1 MNQQAIDWLLSQEPG
16 APTIPANIAP
26 ANQPAPPNPANNDDL
41 FADIPIAGQPPQ
53 AKQRPPVESV
63 KDDLFADI
71 PVTPQAIEQEPSLW
85 GQFKAGMADVAS
97 GYYSNKA
104 LQQAEEY
111 QAIKDN
117 KTGLLGLSK
126 LGIYD
131 VNTGVISP
139 NKEQELKEREE
150 EIAAALK
157 KSQEYQ
163 TYSENMP
170 MPESV
175 RNFLDPTRESHSSWW
190 EDLKV
195 APVEIALNVT
205 AKSGPASLL
214 SLGGAMAGGVT
225 AGLPGAMAG
234 RGAVS
239 GRIEYINSIKQGLQ
253 EAGIDWTDPQAF
265 ISAINNDELMDPI
278 REKGLKR
285 GIAIGTL
292 DAAAAFVGGKVIAPK
307 SLFAKSAAKAQGTNL
322 PAQVVAQAGL
332 GAGGE
337 AAGQYWSEG
346 EITDVRAIA
355 AEAVGEMTFA
365 PVEAT
370 ATLYSV
376 SRGSKG
382 IAQDRL
388 KATNE
393 LLDILNRKRQKAYNS
408 RDPKAIDKANTEFNE
423 YLNIRQELEQQL
435 KNTDAESLLKAEKTL
450 STVIDAK
457 QRQYNQANAEQRPA
471 LERELKEL
479 NKRRDVVFDAI
490 HSQGRTIQAPELM
503 EQQEALDLVKA
514 DREFRQEQR
523 RAEEEELYHKRT
535 NPLAAADE
543 EARKIA
549 EQGGDALDQQLGASN
564 AYSTARSTDEMAD
577 DIASM
582 EGARQAT
589 EREQD
594 LIEEIRRTE
603 QQFADSQGLKKIVA
617 QKKLKNLQQQLLT
630 LRSQQVEEAPTDVS
644 DTNVVD
650 IATPTTPTEE
660 PYQPKSLYQ
669 IVREGKERRAR
680 EGDWEAAEA
689 QAQVQ
694 QAGQTQQEIAAWE
707 ASQGITEQEA
717 IQQRRQENL
726 HNELRK
732 AWQQVH
738 QQSVNEAHGI
748 IDEAMA
754 LGLID
759 DEASARQLADNG
771 EIPPDLPQRIA
782 NEKRLLARE
791 KAETDREAFVEKQ
804 QHRQKVAR
812 LEQHIADQQKARDYE
827 LALQQRDENL
837 GDITEGEIND
847 WEDRLGITQETAI
860 DEAAQA
866 RQARQP
872 APEPVAEPTAEAL
885 LAERV
890 RYAHQVVDAAI
901 TNGSIG
907 LLGEPIAR
915 QYADRG
921 EIPPS
926 LMSEAD
932 QLADQISRLE
942 QHIQSGQMADQARTG
957 WTAEQPAPGAMQEQ
971 GATEYT
977 PVEPKPPEQPI
988 AESKNP
994 VNTTPEINTESDN
1007 SGQANTH
1014 NHAKS
1019 QGIHNDG
1026 ISVGIPKTL
1035 VSHWVNLKDPTAN
1048 LAGRPEQ
1055 QIAKIM
1061 LKEINS
1067 LSDQFEKVLNT
1078 GQTNLFHDDGSIVSV
1093 ADFLKVK
1100 IANSKTLKIIGTN
1113 RMDAVGRFIKAKM
1126 DGSYTGTFKEWFD
1139 TSGHAIS
1146 DLEAMANATPT
1157 TEQPKQTEQ
1166 TPEKRRLI
1174 TNQER
1179 EAQEEARFE
1188 QQLQQIGREWI
1199 KDQQHRFY
1207 FSDIIKDLAGTD
1219 QQIPGNAKLWYDKR
1233 TGFYGSENLDD
1244 AVYDAAVE
1252 RLELLRQSIID
1263 EHGEQALEPFAPES
1277 EPSLNNETIKSLN
1290 NEQRQAPAEQP
1301 PTTTRPADFGKN
1313 DKIFTE
1319 EKVAADRERIR
1330 SKLSQFNS
1338 GFDPEMAADMF
1349 ALGGYY
1355 IEGGYRKF
1363 KDFSA
1368 GMIEEFGDAVK
1379 PYLKSAYESVRMY
1392 PELAEQVKEMDSH
1405 DFVANTDIDELL
1417 YQYQNI
1423 EDIDTALVNGA
1434 EQAGKEVANTFARKD
1449 WQDST
1454 NLRGMV
1460 AKAIMD
1466 YLWTNDANETI
1477 KEKDLS
1483 NLSHQI
1489 VDRIVEGKTRLTA
1502 SNETIKPLNNDQDGN
1517 TPLEDMKALYR
1528 DLINQRN
1535 ELEATNRVGDDRL
1548 DRKIAQTKDA
1558 IKELEQEQTEQ
1569 GPTVT
1574 TEETETFDP
1583 KEFSNV
1589 EGNLADL
1596 TVDNLKAIGESQK
1609 YGLNSIAQRLGRSV
1623 TDPQQLYDIIQDHI
1637 ALLDKI
1643 PFHIKKTLRAQLE
1656 KDQWDK
1662 TIPFSKLSDKV
1673 LADLREVLPVKY
1685 FDINQHRLD
1694 LSYIAREIQLEAEG
1708 KIHKEDRTPRGF
1720 TQESGSHT
1728 FNKEDDSTETFSYN
1742 RIADMNKVS
1751 GSPELVA
1758 PFFVEL
1764 KEGDLLL
1771 DRSGRKMGVVSHT
1784 KGGKIHFKGEREPW
1798 PINVEVH
1805 KDDRRKL
1812 GDEIRSLKAEQKGKP
1827 APAPTTPTTT
1837 TEETTTGT
1845 QWVKI
1850 TPDDLDQLPIG
1861 STIRISTGTPKPTQA
1876 KKLKEWEKY
1885 NVTGTLKEKGNY
1897 GGTPHLTLFKGM
1909 NGFMPNQSMYPMSP
1923 DLIFEV
1929 EQQPGTVSDNE
1940 TIKSLNNDQEQGAT
1954 TAPQGNRNTPIDSAK
1969 FNTPLEFGKHK
1980 GKTINEIGAED
1991 RGYLRWLAD
2000 TSMKRNALISDH
2012 AGEWLDTNGQWST
2025 DEITEAAT
2033 LARENILNNEGILSG
2048 KETSAEIT
2056 RRMGKKDQ
2064 VVTIT
2069 PYPNHLQIETTTY
2082 TTKYGGGRSKEIREQ
2097 TRRNEYTYKALSEIL
2112 TDQEV
2117 SQLKKL
2123 ADNDTVESPPSIET
2137 TSETTPDE
2145 GTRTTGQGTLEGV
2158 PPGEVQETT
2167 GSGNPG
2173 ERSPDHTGQGS
2184 GYDHG
2189 TDGRRSGDELGGSPA
2204 PGVSGVDI
2212 HGAGAVSQGE
2222 VGTGGTDRA
2231 GGINSDSVDYSI
2243 TAQDEIESAS
2253 FSDTQ
2258 KYQGNIA
2265 AIKLLKEL
2273 GQRPATLD
2281 QKKVLAK
2288 YVGWG
2293 GLKQAFY
2300 REDGTT
2306 RKGWEEQAA
2315 ELKALLT
2322 PEEYEAARASTLN
2335 AHYTS
2340 WDVVHPIFQALKNIG
2355 FTGGRILEPSM
2366 GVGNFFGMMPTD
2378 MRRKSRLVGVELDN
2392 ITGGIAQKLYGNSA
2406 RIHAPRGFESFDLAD
2421 GTYDVVIGNPPF
2433 GDETITDAKRKDISG
2448 FRIHNYFFAKGMKAL
2463 RPGGVMAMVVSK
2475 GFMDSTANQKGRDM
2489 MYREARL
2496 LGAFRLPNQ
2505 AFKANANADVTT
2517 DIIFLQKRET
2527 PLEGDIETVNDY
2539 RNRATFVGADGNTM
2553 QINQYFVDNPK
2564 HLLGDMIMNTG
2575 RFGPDLEPAM
2585 TTRKGLDWKKALIK
2599 GVARLEGRYDPEANI
2614 ELSSVTGTPD
2624 ASTDIQRAEI
2634 DGLYINDQG
2643 QLSRRLPDLEGD
2655 TQGKPVT
2662 SYTNNQGKV
2671 IELKPAQ
2678 INKLTDAVKLARK
2691 ARHLINMQVTDM
2703 TDPQLEPLRQE
2714 LSRDYDAFVKK
2725 YHMLNRPLFKSLLSQ
2740 TDLTIAPMLF
2750 ALENGYKKERKVD
2763 GKTVKESSSKAD
2775 IFTRRT
2781 QEPFT
2786 QVTKVSSAEEALI
2799 VALSQTGKVDLDRM
2813 SELSGISRTAL
2824 VSQLTDIIYDDPVA
2838 GWVTRD
2844 EYLSGNVKRKLRQ
2857 AKEMGRGY
2865 EDNVKALEA
2874 VQPVDIPA
2882 TEIITTLG
2890 AHWQT
2895 PEVINQFWAHLGGQL
2910 AQSTFVPERSTW
2922 TFTGSET
2929 SGKHKWRTDEMTMKD
2944 LVKSLLNNKAIA
2956 VYKTDPITEKRTLD
2970 VRATDAAL
2978 AKATEIQNEFLAW
2991 LWRDTQRR
2999 EAMVRRYN
3007 DLVNTDVNRQFD
3019 GSFLTFPGK
3028 VSDDIVK
3035 LRKTQANA
3043 VWRIVQSAT
3052 TLLDHV
3058 VGAGKTFTMVAAAM
3072 ELKRTGLAKKPMIVV
3087 PNHLVAQWAED
3098 FARLYPNAKILA
3110 ATKQDFS
3117 AKRRKEMLARIATGN
3132 WDAVIIAH
3140 SSFGKMPTDPETQQ
3154 WFIRKQI
3161 EELTVAANALRETE
3175 GKGTRSVR
3183 EAENARK
3190 KLREKLK
3197 ELIENTDKDVGMT
3210 WNETGVDALFVD
3222 EAHEFKNLQFFTSMN
3237 RVKNINP
3244 AGSKKAQDLFIKIQA
3259 LLNKTGGRNLVFAT
3273 GTPVSN
3279 SMAELYTMQRYL
3291 SHEQLV
3297 ESGTNHF
3304 DAWARTF
3311 GTTVTNQER
3320 TSSGKYGPVSRFSE
3334 FINLPELITKY
3345 KGFADTINNEDIRKA
3360 LAEEGKGIHIPTVKG
3375 GKPQAIVAP
3384 RSVYQEAYM
3393 GQIEYRFENMPEDPR
3408 VDNPLKATNDA
3419 RKAGLDM
3426 RMIYPEL
3433 PDDPSSKINKSV
3445 KNMMRLYDQWS
3456 EDKGTQLV
3464 FCDLSTPKSQQAKEI
3479 KDFRTMV
3486 EEAAKD
3492 DDNPQNTKG
3501 MDVQE
3506 LYDYLQTMADN
3517 GNEKAISRLEKV
3529 TQDDIE
3535 GWNSKFDVYN
3545 DVKTKLME
3553 AGVPEAEIAF
3563 IHNANT
3569 DTQKQDLF
3577 DKVNRGEIRFLLGST
3592 AKMGAGTNVQE
3603 RLVGLHHLDAPW
3615 RPSDLEQREGR
3626 IIRQGNKLFMRDPAG
3641 FEVEILRYATE
3652 QTYDVNMWQMLEVK
3666 ALFIQQ
3672 LRNGSL
3678 TDRTAK
3684 DVGGEA
3690 ASAAEMKAASSG
3702 DPRII
3707 EQVALLARLKT
3718 LDNLRQ
3724 THIKDKT
3731 QATIKAESLEQNKR
3745 SLPATIE
3752 SYRQD
3757 YERREIPK
3765 EGPGLKTPNGKTF
3778 KKSTDGSK
3786 WFKQQILTRL
3796 QDTES
3801 DIWFGAGEV
3810 IGEFQGFEVL
3820 AKLTE
3825 VQSIREEPV
3834 YNLRLDLSGKRDYFI
3849 VSEDIENIKWD
3860 GLFTRFNNAIE
3871 RIDTER
3877 AKRQNQLDNI
3887 DGMIKEQEEIA
3898 RSPFKEEAE
3907 YQQKLERN
3915 LALIEELGNEDTVN
3929 EPAKL
3934 LAEYQLL
3941 SALAEDYFNRTSEN
3955 IAETLENT
3963 ALGNRANKLARRILY
3978 SKEGDEKIQATEA
3991 IEQARDQGL
4000 TITEKEIKAAQKRID
4015 EAEAQRKLE
4024 EKKIKENAKN
4034 TGESTQVTT
4043 VTTDTTITFTSADEA
4058 IKHAQESKQAIT
4070 ADNGNIR
4077 LERSSLGNW
4086 QLSVAWR
4093 PDQEMDSDSIAMDTD
4108 LALMT
4113 GGRGFT
4119 AVGDKMVM
4127 TFMEDRLPVVIRRL
4141 YGKMPLQGVKAD
4153 KTEKAANVRFR
4164 KTDNS
4169 DIVYFSESD
4178 VSEYR
4183 DHISEE
4189 EANKEIERFRQEYNL
4204 HDVNFE
4210 VYRNADESGYDFDGD
4225 KRNSKGMFLKGQNTV
4240 LMFYGRYSSISNFRE
4255 ALRHETFV
4263 HLALDR
4269 KNPLFQRNII
4279 NLLMNSM
4286 YKDVELS
4293 KLLLGHKEPGILETY
4308 KGRNSAVIAEEV
4320 LAFLAHPQIQE
4331 SKKKRILFKI
4341 NQFFREK
4348 FKANI
4353 RLSST
4358 EAIGIIS
4365 SLIDELK
4372 NGLLKPK
4379 LYESKAQREYN
4390 SQDVITILNDDKE
4403 IKKLISKV
4411 KVIDRIWELPKHLR
4425 SSTMMKQKGFYD
4437 VDNDTVY
4444 IIAKN
4449 IKNPND
4455 AISTLLHEVV
4465 GHKGLRYLLKGQ
4477 FDNYML
4483 SIYGAMSQDQKD
4495 AMLNLYGDEIDTLN
4509 NKQEEYIYI
4518 AEEYLSFL
4526 AETNPSHS
4534 FISKAIAVL
4543 KQFFRKIFKS
4553 DIKWTHDDFVHLLSK
4568 SRQEMMKQDT
4578 EPLIPKPSTDTGNI
4592 RFRSQDNSVTI
4603 TSPNN
4608 SNNPADNANRLFSTL
4623 ALAENKL
4630 IKNTLKV
4637 TGRKASSGMA
4647 HFRKL
4652 MLPTMGLRQIV
4663 DTYESVFDPMAA
4675 DIDTA
4680 TNTSKGN
4687 PIQKYQRY
4695 VQGMQSLKAN
4705 KLAEADN
4712 VDKQWGELAKANPT
4726 EYNALADMMHEATV
4740 YEVFPEKDYFIE
4752 HENMRELRRDYARE
4766 QNSAKQAELRKRIMF
4781 ERERLTVYNK
4791 LSEQYQ
4797 QMSQQA
4803 KDVYQAV
4810 EGFHEDMWNDH
4821 QKALEDKITR
4831 SMQNSD
4837 EARAFIQQLKAQF
4850 HEAKVRGPY
4859 FPLQRFGSF
4868 YLIAE
4873 DQQGVY
4879 YREHYET
4886 EAQLYKHKEEIEKAG
4901 MSVLSFGLMPD
4912 FTSRKLEG
4920 VSGFADQIHLAL
4932 ESDKFANVSAAIKDD
4947 IRTEINQLALQ
4958 MLPDVSA
4965 AKSMIRRRKVK
4976 GYSDNARRAFAFSS
4990 IHQSN
4995 RLART
5000 IYGDQMT
5007 AELERIHD
5015 DIDSH
5020 NENPLMDMAH
5030 RTIAAQVL
5038 SVLEKQH
5045 ETIMNPKGSPI
5056 AARITNMAFIWYLG
5070 ASAGAGFINMSQ
5082 TLLIGIPL
5090 MGGRFGYRKTTAA
5103 VAKAAKDFGL
5113 HGYNKMSLRESMF
5126 TLSKATQGVTDDE
5139 KRMLQQL
5146 IDDGTID
5153 TTQTSTL
5160 SQIADQD
5167 LRAEAQVN
5175 QDRWVKINRL
5185 LGYFFHNAE
5194 VANREVTALASY
5206 RMAIAEGQTH
5216 ENAVE
5221 IARKL
5226 TFDSHFDYS
5235 GANRPLV
5242 MKNDWVKVFTI
5253 FKQYS
5258 QNMTYTLVRNFVKS
5272 RPFSKFSPA
5281 EKTQARKAL
5290 FGILVAHATAAG
5302 TLGLPLVSII
5312 GPVLAE
5318 AFGDDDDEFRDW
5330 KTMYRNWLSDL
5341 VGKDMGH
5348 AIAKGVF
5355 NGFMG
5360 TDIHARVKIDDLWIQ
5375 EPNWEMSAREES
5387 MHYLLQGLGPAS
5399 SAAINVLW
5407 LGPEQIADGNTWKGI
5422 EKMVPKFIRDGMRT
5436 IRYANEG
5443 ATVGRGGYQAMIEE
5457 FTPGELARQF
5467 LGISP
5472 SRVSEGY
5479 EARGAVK
5486 NLEQKISGRR
5496 GELMQGYTRAYM
5508 DGDYEKANEIL
5519 TEIQTFNVS
5528 NPLYGITGDALRQSL
5543 RMKYRYKE
5551 LSQSGIYLPEAKMGL
5566 LNEARFAL

>member
-16 APTIPANIAP
+16 APTIVPE
-26 ANQPAPPNPANNDDL
+26 NQPAPPKIANNDDL
-41 FADIPIAGQPPQ
+41 FADIPTTAQQQQQQ
-53 AKQRPPVESV
+53 AANSPNNEVTV

-85 GQFKAGMADVAS
+85 GQFKAGIADVAS

-111 QAIKDN
+111 QRIKDN

-126 LGIYD
+126 LGMYD

-195 APVEIALNVT
+195 APVEIAFNVT
-205 AKSGPASLL
+205 AKSAPASLL

-234 RGAVS
+234 SGAVS

-292 DAAAAFVGGKVIAPK
+292 DAAAALVGGKVLAPK
-307 SLFAKSAAKAQGTNL
+307 SLFAKSAAKAQGINL

-382 IAQDRL
+382 IARDRL

-393 LLDILNRKRQKAYNS
+393 LLDILNRKRQKAFNS
-408 RDPKAIDKANTEFNE
+408 RDPQAIAKANTEFNE

-490 HSQGRTIQAPELM
+490 HSQGRTIQSPELM
-503 EQQEALDLVKA
+503 EQKEALDLVKA

-523 RAEEEELYHKRT
+523 RAEEEELFYKRT

-549 EQGGDALDQQLGASN
+549 EQGGDALDQQLAASN
-564 AYSTARSTDEMAD
+564 AYSSARSTDEMAD

-603 QQFADSQGLKKIVA
+603 QQYADSQGLKKIVA
-617 QKKLKNLQQQLLT
+617 QKKLKNLQQQLQT
-630 LRSQQVEEAPTDVS
+630 LRSQPVEEAPTDVS

-650 IATPTTPTEE
+650 TASPTTPTEE

-689 QAQVQ
+689 QAQAQ
-694 QAGQTQQEIAAWE
+694 EAEQTQQEIAAWE

-717 IQQRRQENL
+717 IRQRRQENL

-827 LALQQRDENL
+827 RAIQQRDENL
-837 GDITEGEIND
+837 ADITEGEIND
-847 WEDRLGITQETAI
+847 WEEMLGITQEAAI

-872 APEPVAEPTAEAL
+872 APEPVAETKAEPTAEAL
-885 LAERV
+885 LAERI

-901 TNGSIG
+901 KNGSIG
-907 LLGEPIAR
+907 LLGEPLAR

-942 QHIQSGQMADQARTG
+942 QHIQSGQQADQARTG

-971 GATEYT
+971 SATEYT
-977 PVEPKPPEQPI
+977 PVERKPPEQESPATPENVSTEPENVSVLEEPAQTTQESTKETNQQPTPEEQAFTGVSDNDTRQEI
-988 AESKNP
+988 KQTLKQNLKRKFAESYQGNKGDAP
-994 VNTTPEINTESDN
+994 FPFVQSLVNLDFEKAIDDVARGLLTPETAI
-1007 SGQANTH
+1007 A
-1014 NHAKS
+1014 
-1019 QGIHNDG
+1019 
-1026 ISVGIPKTL
+1026 
-1035 VSHWVNLKDPTAN
+1035 TAN
-1048 LAGRPEQ
+1048 KAVEDGKAITRAEADRFINQVDALV
-1055 QIAKIM
+1055 
-1061 LKEINS
+1061 KEE
-1067 LSDQFEKVLNT
+1067 QFES
-1078 GQTNLFHDDGSIVSV
+1078 Q
-1093 ADFLKVK
+1093 LK
-1100 IANSKTLKIIGTN
+1100 
-1113 RMDAVGRFIKAKM
+1113 
-1126 DGSYTGTFKEWFD
+1126 
-1139 TSGHAIS
+1139 
-1146 DLEAMANATPT
+1146 
-1157 TEQPKQTEQ
+1157 
-1166 TPEKRRLI
+1166 
-1174 TNQER
+1174 
-1179 EAQEEARFE
+1179 
-1188 QQLQQIGREWI
+1188 QIGKEWI

-1207 FSDIIKDLAGTD
+1207 FSDIIQQLSGTD
-1219 QQIPGNAKLWYDKR
+1219 QPIPANAKLWYDKR
-1233 TGFYGSENLDD
+1233 TGFYGSENLSDE
-1244 AVYDAAVE
+1244 VYDAAVE

-1263 EHGEQALEPFAPES
+1263 EHGEQALEPVSPES
-1277 EPSLNNETIKSLN
+1277 EQSLNNETIK
-1290 NEQRQAPAEQP
+1290 
-1301 PTTTRPADFGKN
+1301 T
-1313 DKIFTE
+1313 
-1319 EKVAADRERIR
+1319 
-1330 SKLSQFNS
+1330 
-1338 GFDPEMAADMF
+1338 
-1349 ALGGYY
+1349 
-1355 IEGGYRKF
+1355 
-1363 KDFSA
+1363 
-1368 GMIEEFGDAVK
+1368 
-1379 PYLKSAYESVRMY
+1379 
-1392 PELAEQVKEMDSH
+1392 
-1405 DFVANTDIDELL
+1405 
-1417 YQYQNI
+1417 
-1423 EDIDTALVNGA
+1423 
-1434 EQAGKEVANTFARKD
+1434 
-1449 WQDST
+1449 
-1454 NLRGMV
+1454 
-1460 AKAIMD
+1460 
-1466 YLWTNDANETI
+1466 
-1477 KEKDLS
+1477 
-1483 NLSHQI
+1483 
-1489 VDRIVEGKTRLTA
+1489 
-1502 SNETIKPLNNDQDGN
+1502 LNNDQEES
-1517 TPLEDMKALYR
+1517 TQSLEDLKALHR

-1535 ELEATNRVGDDRL
+1535 EAEYQDIQAGRTPTSNARLDDRI
-1548 DRKIAQTKDA
+1548 RQTEDA
-1558 IKELEQEQTEQ
+1558 IKQMEQEQ
-1569 GPTVT
+1569 P
-1574 TEETETFDP
+1574 
-1583 KEFSNV
+1583 
-1589 EGNLADL
+1589 
-1596 TVDNLKAIGESQK
+1596 
-1609 YGLNSIAQRLGRSV
+1609 
-1623 TDPQQLYDIIQDHI
+1623 
-1637 ALLDKI
+1637 DKI
-1643 PFHIKKTLRAQLE
+1643 
-1656 KDQWDK
+1656 
-1662 TIPFSKLSDKV
+1662 
-1673 LADLREVLPVKY
+1673 
-1685 FDINQHRLD
+1685 
-1694 LSYIAREIQLEAEG
+1694 EG
-1708 KIHKEDRTPRGF
+1708 AGIRGF
-1720 TQESGSHT
+1720 TNESGNHT
-1728 FNKEDDSTETFSYN
+1728 FNKEDGSTETFEYN
-1742 RIADMNKVS
+1742 RVADLDKVS
-1751 GSPELVA
+1751 GSPDTVA

-1771 DRSGRKMGVVSHT
+1771 DRSKRKMGVVSHT

-1812 GDEIRSLKAEQKGKP
+1812 GDEIRRLKAEQKGKP
-1827 APAPTTPTTT
+1827 APKEPTVT
-1837 TEETTTGT
+1837 TEETPSEN
-1845 QWVKI
+1845 QWVRI
-1850 TPDDLDQLPIG
+1850 TPDDIDQLPIG
-1861 STIRISTGTPKPTQA
+1861 STIRISTGTPKPTAKQA
-1876 KKLKEWEKY
+1876 KKLKEWEKF

-1909 NGFMPNQSMYPMSP
+1909 NGFMPNQSMYPMHP

-1940 TIKSLNNDQEQGAT
+1940 TIKSLNNDQEQTAT
-1954 TAPQGNRNTPIDSAK
+1954 TEPQGNRSKPIESAR

-1991 RGYLRWLAD
+1991 RGYLRKIADSPFKNNEQLAAD
-2000 TSMKRNALISDH
+2000 AN
-2012 AGEWLDTNGQWST
+2012 EWLNKNGNWSDRELNSFASSIAAYALHENGPFLSMLDTKLFGRH
-2025 DEITEAAT
+2025 AT
-2033 LARENILNNEGILSG
+2033 IDIRPG
-2048 KETSAEIT
+2048 KNHVDIIEHGV
-2056 RRMGKKDQ
+2056 GKKKN
-2064 VVTIT
+2064 IT
-2069 PYPNHLQIETTTY
+2069 H
-2082 TTKYGGGRSKEIREQ
+2082 KV
-2097 TRRNEYTYKALSEIL
+2097 TYKALSKVLTEEEI
-2112 TDQEV
+2112 TR
-2117 SQLKKL
+2117 LKKL
-2123 ADNDTVESPPSIET
+2123 AVSDTVESPPSIET

-2167 GSGNPG
+2167 GSGNLG
-2173 ERSPDHTGQGS
+2173 ERSPDHTGQS
-2184 GYDHG
+2184 SQYDNG
-2189 TDGRRSGDELGGSPA
+2189 TDGRGSRDELGGSPA
-2204 PGVSGVDI
+2204 PSVSGIDI
-2212 HGAGAVSQGE
+2212 HGAGSVSQGE

-2273 GQRPATLD
+2273 GQRPATLE
-2281 QKKVLAK
+2281 QKKVLAR

-2293 GLKQAFY
+2293 GLKQAFF

-2306 RKGWEEQAA
+2306 RKGWEKQAA

-2355 FTGGRILEPSM
+2355 FTGGRMLEPSM
-2366 GVGNFFGMMPTD
+2366 GVGNFFGMMPSD

-2421 GTYDVVIGNPPF
+2421 SSYDVVIGNPPF
-2433 GDETITDAKRKDISG
+2433 GDETITDSKRKDISG
-2448 FRIHNYFFAKGMKAL
+2448 LRIHNYFFAKGMKAL

-2475 GFMDSTANQKGRDM
+2475 GFMDSSKNQKGRDM
-2489 MYREARL
+2489 MFREARL

-2517 DIIFLQKRET
+2517 DIIFLQKREV
-2527 PLEGDIETVNDY
+2527 PLEPGEVDVNDY
-2539 RNRATFVGADGNTM
+2539 RNRAEFVGADGNIM

-2599 GVARLEGRYDPEANI
+2599 GVAKLEGRYNPEANI
-2614 ELSSVTGTPD
+2614 ELHSATGTPD

-2725 YHMLNRPLFKSLLSQ
+2725 YHMLNRPLFKSLLNQ

-2750 ALENGYKKERKVD
+2750 ALENGYKKERKVN

-2857 AKEMGRGY
+2857 AREMGRGY

-2895 PEVINQFWAHLGGQL
+2895 PEVINQFWTHLGGQL

-2929 SGKHKWRTDEMTMKD
+2929 SNKHKWRTDEMTMKD

-3028 VSDDIVK
+3028 VSDAIVK

-3140 SSFGKMPTDPETQQ
+3140 SSFGKMPTDPETEQ

-3161 EELTVAANALRETE
+3161 EELTVAANALREAE

-3190 KLREKLK
+3190 KLKEKLK

-3360 LAEEGKGIHIPTVKG
+3360 LAEEGKGIHIPSVKG
-3375 GKPQAIVAP
+3375 GKPQAVVAP

-3393 GQIEYRFENMPEDPR
+3393 GQIEYRFENMPDDPR

-3445 KNMMRLYDQWS
+3445 KNMMRLYNQWS
-3456 EDKGTQLV
+3456 DDKGTQLV

-3492 DDNPQNTKG
+3492 DDNQQNTKG

-3506 LYDYLQTMADN
+3506 LYDYLQSMADN

-3535 GWNSKFDVYN
+3535 GWTSKFDVYN

-3626 IIRQGNKLFMRDPAG
+3626 IIRQGNKLFLRDPEG
-3641 FEVEILRYATE
+3641 FEVEIMRYATE

-3745 SLPATIE
+3745 SLPKTIE

-3757 YERREIPK
+3757 YERREIPR

-3810 IGEFQGFEVL
+3810 IADFQGFEVL

-3825 VQSIREEPV
+3825 VQSSIQSTREGPV

-3877 AKRQNQLDNI
+3877 AKRQDQLDNI
-3887 DGMIKEQEEIA
+3887 DALIKEQEEIA
-3898 RSPFKEEAE
+3898 RSHFKEEAE

-3941 SALAEDYFNRTSEN
+3941 NALAEDYFNRTSEN

-3978 SKEGDEKIQATEA
+3978 SKEGDEKVQATEA

-4000 TITEKEIKAAQKRID
+4000 TINEKDIKAAQKRID
-4015 EAEAQRKLE
+4015 EAEARRKLE

-4034 TGESTQVTT
+4034 TGESTPVTAE
-4043 VTTDTTITFTSADEA
+4043 TTITFTSADEA
-4058 IKHAQESKQAIT
+4058 IKHAQENKQAIT

-4086 QLSVAWR
+4086 QLSVAWQ
-4093 PDQEMDSDSIAMDTD
+4093 DKAGFDDDSIVMDTD
-4108 LALMT
+4108 LTLIT

-4127 TFMEDRLPVVIRRL
+4127 TFKEDRLPVVIRRL

-4153 KTEKAANVRFR
+4153 KTQKNPNVRFR
-4164 KTDNS
+4164 RTDNS
-4169 DIVYFSESD
+4169 DNILLSTGDGKELD
-4178 VSEYR
+4178 R
-4183 DHISEE
+4183 HITKE
-4189 EANKEIERFRQEYNL
+4189 EADREIERFKKEYNL
-4204 HDVNFE
+4204 QDIDFE
-4210 VYRNADESGYDFDGD
+4210 TYYKATDAPYGFPEKYNAARGLYQRG
-4225 KRNSKGMFLKGQNTV
+4225 KNRV
-4240 LMFYGRYSSISNFRE
+4240 LIFYGRFGLLSDIRRT
-4255 ALRHETFV
+4255 LRHETFV

-4269 KNPLFQRNII
+4269 KDNVFRQTII
-4279 NLLMNSM
+4279 NQLANSI
-4286 YKDVELS
+4286 YKDKKLRN
-4293 KLLLGHKEPGILETY
+4293 LLLVEGSHQGILERY
-4308 KGRNSAVIAEEV
+4308 SSNSVEIKAEEIM
-4320 LAFLAHPQIQE
+4320 ANIANEKIKTPIA
-4331 SKKKRILFKI
+4331 KKLLFTI
-4341 NQFFREK
+4341 NSLVRK
-4348 FKANI
+4348 TINPNI
-4353 RLSST
+4353 RLSYSSVQ
-4358 EAIGIIS
+4358 GIIAH
-4365 SLIDELK
+4365 LTTELTEGK
-4372 NGLLKPK
+4372 
-4379 LYESKAQREYN
+4379 
-4390 SQDVITILNDDKE
+4390 
-4403 IKKLISKV
+4403 
-4411 KVIDRIWELPKHLR
+4411 LPKRL
-4425 SSTMMKQKGFYD
+4425 YD
-4437 VDNDTVY
+4437 VDRKDFFTKEEIEEKLKSSSKTDYLIDHVEIIESIFDFPEHLRKPEYLEKKGIYDESDNSVYLIADQVTSLDDAVDTV
-4444 IIAKN
+4444 
-4449 IKNPND
+4449 
-4455 AISTLLHEVV
+4455 LHEVV
-4465 GHKGLRYLLKGQ
+4465 GHKGIRAVLGSD
-4477 FDNYML
+4477 FETVML
-4483 SIYGAMSQDQKD
+4483 SIFESMDEAQKQSMSY
-4495 AMLNLYGDEIDTLN
+4495 LNEMNPDDLHIRE
-4509 NKQEEYIYI
+4509 NKVLV
-4518 AEEYLSFL
+4518 AEELLSNL
-4526 AETNPSHS
+4526 AETKPDHS
-4534 FISKAIAVL
+4534 LIRKFIAKFRAILRDRFGINV
-4543 KQFFRKIFKS
+4543 
-4553 DIKWTHDDFVHLLSK
+4553 KWSHDDMVLLLNKSK
-4568 SRQEMMKQDT
+4568 KAMINNKKT
-4578 EPLIPKPSTDTGNI
+4578 TGVNNINDVGAI
-4592 RFRSQDNSVTI
+4592 RFRSQDNSATI

-4608 SNNPADNANRLFSTL
+4608 SNNPTDNANRLFSTL
-4623 ALAENKL
+4623 ALAENEL
-4630 IKNTLKV
+4630 IRNALKV

-4652 MLPTMGLRQIV
+4652 MLPSMGLRQIV

-4675 DIDTA
+4675 DIDLA

-4712 VDKQWGELAKANPT
+4712 VDIEWGKLAKENPT
-4726 EYNALADMMHEATV
+4726 EYNELADMMHEATV
-4740 YEVFPEKDYFIE
+4740 YEVFPEKAYFIE

-4766 QNSAKQAELRKRIMF
+4766 QNPAKQAELRKRIMF
-4781 ERERLTVYNK
+4781 ERERLGVYNK

-4797 QMSQQA
+4797 SMSQQA

-4810 EGFHEDMWNDH
+4810 EGFHENMWNDH
-4821 QKALEDKITR
+4821 QKALEEKITR

-4920 VSGFADQIHLAL
+4920 VSGFAEQIHLAL
-4932 ESDKFANVSAAIKDD
+4932 ESDKFAGVSNAIKDE
-4947 IRTEINQLALQ
+4947 IRSEINQLALQ

-4976 GYSDNARRAFAFSS
+4976 GYSDNARRAFAFSA

-5000 IYGDQMT
+5000 VYGDQMT

-5020 NENPLMDMAH
+5020 NETPLIDMKQ
-5030 RTIAAQVL
+5030 RTVAAQVL
-5038 SVLEKQH
+5038 GELEKQH
-5045 ETIMNPKGSPI
+5045 EKIMNPSGSPI
-5056 AARITNMAFIWYLG
+5056 AAKITNLAFIWYLG
-5070 ASAGAGFINMSQ
+5070 ASAGAAFINMSQ
-5082 TLLIGIPL
+5082 TVLIGIPL

-5126 TLSKATQGVTDDE
+5126 TLSKATKGVTADE
-5139 KRMLQQL
+5139 KRMLEQL

-5160 SQIADQD
+5160 SQISDQD
-5167 LRAEAQVN
+5167 LRADAQVN
-5175 QDRWVKINRL
+5175 QDRWVKVNRM

-5194 VANREVTALASY
+5194 TANREVTALATY
-5206 RMAIAEGQTH
+5206 RMAREEGQTH

-5235 GANRPLV
+5235 GANRPRV
-5242 MKNDWVKVFTI
+5242 MKSDWVKVFTI

-5272 RPFSKFSPA
+5272 RPFSKFSA
-5281 EKTQARKAL
+5281 KEKKQARKAL
-5290 FGILVAHATAAG
+5290 AGILFAHATAAG

-5330 KTMYRNWLSDL
+5330 KTMYRNWLADL

-5467 LGISP
+5467 LGVSP

-5486 NLEQKISGRR
+5486 NLEQKISSRR

-5508 DGDYEKANEIL
+5508 DGDYEKANRIL
-5519 TEIQTFNVS
+5519 TEIQKFNVS

-5551 LSQSGIYLPEAKMGL
+5551 LSESGIYLPEAKIGL